1 MSRFDLGDN
10 IKKPKTVPATVE
22 GFWKRVDAQKTG
34 RICAELADIL
44 EAKRRGDM
52 SQEDYKTK
60 KAEIKL
66 GATFYTPH
74 AHFNKAYK
82 SNEGEP
88 VDSGK
93 CIIDLDGCEDFPE
106 LYAKT
111 LMGRERELG
120 INMVNR
126 SVSGTGGHVLFDIP
140 EGMDR
145 QTAQAWLSH
154 EMGDVEYDKAVHELE
169 RAIYL
174 PCREYILYI
183 DEELMFSDELH
194 AAKVKYDGRSKMD
207 DVSEKPSAIN
217 PHPSAINPHPSAI
230 VESPVEADERT
241 MLIFHECMKE
251 EGVVD
256 ADFVNEG
263 GRHNSVKLVL
273 SHCNQLLTQEETLGV
288 LKELMPNNW
297 HDENIQTLVGDFYSK
312 YLDRSKPLSLVQK
325 RIFKE
330 SKRRFRAEQEEDS
343 NLSDV
348 EGCSDAQSK
357 DSLSR
362 MFASNVP
369 PTIPQNLP
377 RLVNTVI
384 KNTPRLYQATV
395 AQAMFPALATYPKR
409 LSFRYIDNQQR
420 ELRINCLIIAGTGT
434 GKDICTKQPLS
445 HIIADI
451 KQRDE
456 INRERLKKYNEEY
469 NNKANNKQKPQ
480 RPDDLVIQTIKSD
493 VTRAA
498 LVQRMDDAQGAP
510 LYVRMNE
517 LEQWDKVEGAT
528 GRSNQF
534 TVMKQNDDEEND
546 FGSDRAS
553 TQSVT
558 GSGSLHLNWNANTT
572 ISKAMKYF
580 RFVVTDGPIS
590 RLCLATIPDCEIG
603 SDIPVF
609 GDYDT
614 AYDEA
619 LKPYIENLKAAT
631 GVIDCQQAKKLIK
644 RLKAECAD
652 FARLSQDTVFD
663 NLTHRALVHA
673 FRKACLLYA
682 ANGMKWERGIEDFC
696 RWSLLYDLYLKM
708 KFWGDQIRS
717 ADGDVQVSKRGPE
730 SLLDS
735 LPSEFTLEDAKR
747 VRQQKGMDAG
757 RARKM
762 ISTWQSRNFVIQ
774 MSDVSFKKLSEEER
788 KSRQKGKNQKKNND
802 E

>member
-22 GFWKRVDAQKTG
+22 GFWKRVDSEKTG
-34 RICAELADIL
+34 RICAELTDVL
-44 EAKRRGDM
+44 EQQLRGEL
-52 SQEDYKTK
+52 SKEDYKTK

-66 GATFYTPH
+66 GAAFYTPH

-93 CIIDLDGCEDFPE
+93 AVIDLDGCADFE
-106 LYAKT
+106 QLYERF
-111 LMGRERELG
+111 LRGHERELG
-120 INMVNR
+120 INMLNR

-145 QTAQAWLSH
+145 QTAQAWMSH
-154 EMGDVEYDKAVHELE
+154 EMGDVEYDKAVHEPE

-207 DVSEKPSAIN
+207 DGREKPSDID
-217 PHPSAINPHPSAI
+217 HQTSAI
-230 VESPVEADERT
+230 VKSPVEADERT

-297 HDENIQTLVGDFYSK
+297 QDENIQTLVGDFYSK
-312 YLDRSKPLSLVQK
+312 YLDRNKPLSLVQK

-330 SKRRFRAEQEEDS
+330 SKRRFRAEQEENS
-343 NLSDV
+343 NLNDA

-369 PTIPQNLP
+369 PAIPQNLP
-377 RLVNTVI
+377 RLVKTVI
-384 KNTPRLYQATV
+384 KHTPRLYQATV
-395 AQAMFPALATYPKR
+395 AQAMFPALATYPKH

-420 ELRINCLIIAGTGT
+420 ELRMNCLIIAGTGT

-493 VTRAA
+493 VTKAA

-619 LKPYIENLKAAT
+619 LKPYIDNLKAAT
-631 GVIDCQQAKKLIK
+631 GVVDCQQAKKLIK

-682 ANGMKWERGIEDFC
+682 ANGMKWERSIEDFC

-735 LPSEFTLEDAKR
+735 LPSEFTLEDAMR
-747 VRQQKGMDAG
+747 VRQQKGMDAR

-762 ISTWQSRNFVIQ
+762 ISTWQSRDFVIQ

-788 KSRQKGKNQKKNND
+788 KIRLKKKNQKKNND

>member
-22 GFWKRVDAQKTG
+22 GFWKRVDSEKTG
-34 RICAELADIL
+34 RICAELADVL
-44 EAKRRGDM
+44 EQQLRGEL
-52 SQEDYKTK
+52 SKEDYKTK

-66 GATFYTPH
+66 GAAFYTPH

-93 CIIDLDGCEDFPE
+93 AVIDLDGCADFE
-106 LYAKT
+106 QLYERF

-145 QTAQAWLSH
+145 QTAQAWMSH
-154 EMGDVEYDKAVHELE
+154 EMGDVEYDKAVHEPE

-207 DVSEKPSAIN
+207 DVREKPSAIN
-217 PHPSAINPHPSAI
+217 PHPSAI
-230 VESPVEADERT
+230 VKSPVEADERT

-297 HDENIQTLVGDFYSK
+297 QDENIQTLVGDFYSK
-312 YLDRSKPLSLVQK
+312 YLDRNKPLSLVQK

-330 SKRRFRAEQEEDS
+330 SKRRFRAEQEENS
-343 NLSDV
+343 NLNDA
-348 EGCSDAQSK
+348 EGSSDAQSK

-369 PTIPQNLP
+369 PAIPQNLP
-377 RLVNTVI
+377 RLVKTVI
-384 KNTPRLYQATV
+384 KHTPRLYQATV

-420 ELRINCLIIAGTGT
+420 ELRMNCLIIAGTGT

-631 GVIDCQQAKKLIK
+631 GVVDCQQAKKLIK

-682 ANGMKWERGIEDFC
+682 ANGMKWERSIEDFC

-735 LPSEFTLEDAKR
+735 LPSEFTLEDAMR
-747 VRQQKGMDAG
+747 VRQQKGMDAR

-762 ISTWQSRNFVIQ
+762 ISTWQSRDFVIQ

-788 KSRQKGKNQKKNND
+788 KIRLKKKNQKKNND

>member
-22 GFWKRVDAQKTG
+22 GFWKRVDSEKTG
-34 RICAELADIL
+34 RICAELADVL
-44 EAKRRGDM
+44 EQQLRGEL
-52 SQEDYKTK
+52 SKEDYKTK

-66 GATFYTPH
+66 GAAFYTPH

-93 CIIDLDGCEDFPE
+93 AVIDLDGCADFE
-106 LYAKT
+106 QLYERF

-145 QTAQAWLSH
+145 QTAQAWMSH
-154 EMGDVEYDKAVHELE
+154 EMGDVEYDKAVHEPE

-207 DVSEKPSAIN
+207 DVREKPSAIN
-217 PHPSAINPHPSAI
+217 PHPSAI
-230 VESPVEADERT
+230 VKSPVEADERT

-297 HDENIQTLVGDFYSK
+297 QDENIQTLVGDFYSK
-312 YLDRSKPLSLVQK
+312 YLDRNKPLSLVQK

-330 SKRRFRAEQEEDS
+330 SKRRFRAEQEENS
-343 NLSDV
+343 NLNDA

-369 PTIPQNLP
+369 PAIPQNLP
-377 RLVNTVI
+377 RLVKTVI
-384 KNTPRLYQATV
+384 KHTPRLYQATV
-395 AQAMFPALATYPKR
+395 AQAMFPALATYPKH

-420 ELRINCLIIAGTGT
+420 ELRMNCLIIAGTGT

-493 VTRAA
+493 VTKAA

-631 GVIDCQQAKKLIK
+631 GVVDCQQAKKLIK

-682 ANGMKWERGIEDFC
+682 ANGMKWERSIEDFC

-735 LPSEFTLEDAKR
+735 LPSEFTLEDAMR
-747 VRQQKGMDAG
+747 VRQQKGMDAR

-762 ISTWQSRNFVIQ
+762 ISTWQSRDFVIQ

-788 KSRQKGKNQKKNND
+788 KIRLKKKNQKKNND

>member
-22 GFWKRVDAQKTG
+22 GFWKKVDATRTG

-66 GATFYTPH
+66 GASFYTPH

-93 CIIDLDGCEDFPE
+93 AIIDLDGCENFLE
-106 LYAKT
+106 LYAKH

-145 QTAQAWLSH
+145 QTAQAWMSH
-154 EMGDVEYDKAVHELE
+154 EMGDVDYDKAVHEPE
-169 RAIYL
+169 RAIYI

-194 AAKVKYDGRSKMD
+194 AAKVKYDVRGKMD
-207 DVSEKPSAIN
+207 DVREKSSDVDRQASGGR
-217 PHPSAINPHPSAI
+217 PHDSLQEA
-230 VESPVEADERT
+230 PVEADGRT
-241 MLIFHECMKE
+241 RMIFHECMKE
-251 EGVVD
+251 EGVSD
-256 ADFVNEG
+256 EDFVNEG

-273 SHCNQLLTQEETLGV
+273 SHCNQLLTQAETLGV

-297 HDENIQTLVGDFYSK
+297 QDENIQTLVGDFYSK
-312 YLDRSKPLSLVQK
+312 YLDRNKPLSMVQK

-330 SKRRFRAEQEEDS
+330 SKKRFSALQKGDGELHQDGVAS
-343 NLSDV
+343 G
-348 EGCSDAQSK
+348 EGPQ

-369 PTIPQNLP
+369 PALPSNLP
-377 RLVNTVI
+377 KLVKAVT
-384 KNTPRLYQATV
+384 KNTPEIYLATV
-395 AQAMFPALATYPKR
+395 AQAMFPPLATYPKH
-409 LSFRYIDNQQR
+409 LSFKYIDNQIR
-420 ELRINCLIIAGTGT
+420 ELRINCLIIAETGS
-434 GKDICTKQPLS
+434 GKDICTKQPLT

-456 INRERLKKYNEEY
+456 INRERLKKFNEEY
-469 NNKANNKQKPQ
+469 NGKANNKQKPQ

-493 VTRAA
+493 VTKAA

-517 LEQWDKVEGAT
+517 LEQWDKVEGAS
-528 GRSNQF
+528 GRNNQF

-558 GSGSLHLNWNANTT
+558 ASGSLHLNWNGNTT
-572 ISKAMKYF
+572 VGKALKYF
-580 RFVVTDGPIS
+580 RYVVNDGPIS
-590 RLCLATIPDCEIG
+590 RLCLATIADTEIG
-603 SDIPVF
+603 ADIPVF
-609 GDYDT
+609 GDYDSE
-614 AYDEA
+614 YDEA

-631 GVIDCQQAKKLIK
+631 GVVDCQQAKKMIR

-652 FARLSQDTVFD
+652 FARLSQDIVFD

-682 ANGMKWERGIEDFC
+682 ANGMKWEKAIDDFC
-696 RWSLLYDLYLKM
+696 RWSLYYDLYLKM
-708 KFWGDQIRS
+708 KLWGDQIRS
-717 ADGDVQVSKRGPE
+717 ADGDVQTSKRGPE

-735 LPSEFTLEDAKR
+735 LPTEFTLEDAKR
-747 VRQQKGMDAG
+747 IRQQKGMDAE

-762 ISTWQSRNFVIQ
+762 ISTWQSRDFVIQ

-788 KSRQKGKNQKKNND
+788 KIRQKMKNQKKNND

>member
-22 GFWKRVDAQKTG
+22 GFWKRVDSQKTS

-93 CIIDLDGCEDFPE
+93 AVIDLDGCESFPE

-145 QTAQAWLSH
+145 QTAQEWMSH
-154 EMGDVEYDKAVHELE
+154 EMGDVEYDKAVHEPE

-207 DVSEKPSAIN
+207 DVSEKRKAKSEKSDLN
-217 PHPSAINPHPSAI
+217 HLPSAI
-230 VESPVEADERT
+230 VKPPVEADERT

-297 HDENIQTLVGDFYSK
+297 QDENIQTLVGDFYSK

-343 NLSDV
+343 NLNDA

-369 PTIPQNLP
+369 PAIPQNLP
-377 RLVNTVI
+377 RLVKTVI

-420 ELRINCLIIAGTGT
+420 ELRMNCLIIAGTGT

-553 TQSVT
+553 TQSIT

-572 ISKAMKYF
+572 ISKAMRYF
-580 RFVVTDGPIS
+580 RYVVTDGPIS

-682 ANGMKWERGIEDFC
+682 ANGMKWERSIEDFC
-696 RWSLLYDLYLKM
+696 RWSLYYDLYLKM

>member
-22 GFWKRVDAQKTG
+22 GFWKRVDSEKTG
-34 RICAELADIL
+34 RICAELADVL
-44 EAKRRGDM
+44 EQQLRGEL
-52 SQEDYKTK
+52 SKEDYKTK

-66 GATFYTPH
+66 GDAFYTPH

-93 CIIDLDGCEDFPE
+93 AVIDLDGCADFE
-106 LYAKT
+106 QLYERF
-111 LMGRERELG
+111 LRGHERELG

-145 QTAQAWLSH
+145 QTAQAWMSH
-154 EMGDVEYDKAVHELE
+154 EMGDVEYDKAVHEPE

-207 DVSEKPSAIN
+207 DVREKPSAIN
-217 PHPSAINPHPSAI
+217 PHTSAII
-230 VESPVEADERT
+230 KSPVEADERT

-297 HDENIQTLVGDFYSK
+297 QDENIQTLVGDFYSK
-312 YLDRSKPLSLVQK
+312 YLDKSKPLSLVQK

-343 NLSDV
+343 NLNDV

-369 PTIPQNLP
+369 PAIPQNLP
-377 RLVNTVI
+377 RLVKTVI
-384 KNTPRLYQATV
+384 KHTPRLYQATV

-420 ELRINCLIIAGTGT
+420 ELRMNCLIIAGTGT

-580 RFVVTDGPIS
+580 RYVVTDGPIS

-631 GVIDCQQAKKLIK
+631 GVVDCQQAKKLIK

-735 LPSEFTLEDAKR
+735 LPSEFTLEDAMR
-747 VRQQKGMDAG
+747 VRQQKGMDAR

-762 ISTWQSRNFVIQ
+762 ISTWQSRDFVIQ

-788 KSRQKGKNQKKNND
+788 KIRLKKKNQKK
-802 E
+802 EQ